1 MRIEEML
8 SEETPFTLRAK
19 RHLINDPIVWFTTV
33 DSRGRPQ
40 PNPVWFLWN
49 GAEALLI
56 YNKENA
62 RRLRHVASNANVAV
76 NFNVQTG
83 DVLMLTGTA
92 HQVEA
97 GPAHENQEYVKKYGP
112 SMVRIAGSAEQMGLN
127 YPVALEVI
135 ISGIR
140 GR

>member
-62 RRLRHVASNANVAV
+62 RRLRHVASNPNVAV

-92 HQVEA
+92 HRVEA
-97 GPAHENQEYVKKYGP
+97 GPAHGNQEYVKKYGP
-112 SMVRIAGSAEQMGLN
+112 SMVRIAGSTEQMGLN

>member
-1 MRIEEML
+1 MTLEEML
-8 SEETPFTLRAK
+8 SEETPFTVRAK
-19 RHLINDPIVWFTTV
+19 RHLIDDPIVWFTTV
-33 DSRGRPQ
+33 DSRGHPQ

-49 GAEALLI
+49 GAETLLI

-62 RRLRHVASNANVAV
+62 RRLRHIEGNQHVAV

-83 DVLMLTGTA
+83 DVLLLAGTA
-92 HQVEA
+92 RQVEA
-97 GPAHENQEYVKKYGP
+97 GPAHENQEYVRKYGP
-112 SMVRIAGSAEQMGLN
+112 SMVRIAGSVEQMGLN
-127 YPVALEVI
+127 YPVALEVV

>member
-1 MRIEEML
+1 MKIAEML
-8 SEETPFTLRAK
+8 SEESPFTLRTK
-19 RHLINDPIVWFTTV
+19 RHLIEDPIAWLTAV

-49 GAEALLI
+49 EAETLLI

-62 RRLRHVASNANVAV
+62 RRLRHVAANPNVAV

-83 DVLMLTGTA
+83 DVLLLTGTA
-92 HQVEA
+92 RQVEA
-97 GPAHENQEYVKKYGP
+97 GLAHENQEYVKKYGA
-112 SMVRIAGSAEQMGLN
+112 SMVRIAGSVERMGLN
-127 YPVALEVI
+127 YPVALEVT
-135 ISGIR
+135 ISDIR